1 MDYPHYFKPDFGF
14 FHSKMGF
21 YEVDT
26 PPSQLDGGVGNSFVQ
41 DVGIGRSIVQDVGVE
56 REQKEGTVIADSIWG
71 RKVVEVY
78 NTKGD
83 CEFQ

>member
-41 DVGIGRSIVQDVGVE
+41 DVGIGRSIVQDVGIGRSIVQDVGVE
-56 REQKEGTVIADSIWG
+56 REQKEGTVIADSI
-71 RKVVEVY
+71 
-78 NTKGD
+78 
-83 CEFQ
+83 

>member
-1 MDYPHYFKPDFGF
+1 
-14 FHSKMGF
+14 MGF

-26 PPSQLDGGVGNSFVQ
+26 PPSQLDGGVGNSFVQDVGIGRSIVQ